1 MILNE
6 EDKEQAICILSGQ
19 MTFLFNCDRE
29 WCMKNLFPFLIS
41 ENVEEFR
48 AAWEGITWFLGHAYK
63 ELADEMMPIYLC
75 VIDRLDGLEG
85 ETRKRFIDIYTNI
98 LIYAVDDPIV
108 EFIPRLFRIANKE
121 DRKQFVNSV
130 RRELHRMDNKQKHYI
145 WNVWL
150 KDYWKNRIKNILVSL
165 E

>member
-48 AAWEGITWFLGHAYK
+48 AAWEGITWFSGHAYK

-75 VIDRLDGLEG
+75 VIDRLDSLDPKKIHRCIHEY
-85 ETRKRFIDIYTNI
+85 INI
-98 LIYAVDDPIV
+98 CS
-108 EFIPRLFRIANKE
+108 R
-121 DRKQFVNSV
+121 
-130 RRELHRMDNKQKHYI
+130 
-145 WNVWL
+145 
-150 KDYWKNRIKNILVSL
+150 
-165 E
+165 